1 MQMGAQ
7 ATAKRIGTGLAGE
20 GIDKR
25 IALAPRTATG
35 IARRTLLG
43 SVMLTVTA
51 LGTSQLI
58 AGGLAMDNETTG
70 QLVYIGC
77 RTTRERNARGN
88 GITVAKIR
96 PDGLWQIVQSLDGIV
111 NPAFLAF
118 DHQRRFLFAVHGD
131 GSEVSAFAIDTK
143 TGTLSFLGKQGCQG
157 KNPVHLAV
165 DPTNKFLLVANH
177 LTLDGFVS
185 NVAVLPIG
193 EDGRLGAVTDLV
205 PLTGPIGPHRT
216 EQPFA
221 KPHQICFDSKGGLIA
236 VPDKGLDRVF
246 TFRLDASGKLRPAG
260 APMLSREGA
269 GPRHLAFHPALP
281 FVYVIDE
288 LSSTIV
294 AARVDAA
301 AGTLTSQ
308 QIVSALPDDFTGNS
322 RGSEIA
328 VAPDGRHVFAS
339 NRGNDTIVS
348 FQVDQMTGRLG
359 AGSWQI
365 SGGRTPRFF
374 AVASDGGALFVANE
388 DSDSITRLAIDP
400 ATGRLAK
407 PIPVMTTG
415 SPTCLLFAPAP
426 R

>member
-1 MQMGAQ
+1 MSTREA
-7 ATAKRIGTGLAGE
+7 AKRIGTGLAGE

-25 IALAPRTATG
+25 IASAPRAATG
-35 IARRTLLG
+35 IARRTMLG
-43 SVMLTVTA
+43 SAMLAVTA
-51 LGTSQLI
+51 LGTSRLI
-58 AGGLAMDNETTG
+58 AGGLAMDNTTTG

-88 GITVAKIR
+88 GITVARIR

-118 DHQRRFLFAVHGD
+118 DQQRRFLFTVHGD
-131 GSEVSAFAIDTK
+131 GNEVSAFAIDAK
-143 TGTLSFLGKQGCQG
+143 TGTLGFIGKQACQG

-165 DPTNKFLLVANH
+165 DPTSKFLLVANH
-177 LTLDGFVS
+177 LTVDGFVS

-193 EDGRLGAVTDLV
+193 DDGRLGPVTDLA

-221 KPHQICFDSKGGLIA
+221 KPHQICFDPKGALIA

-246 TFRLDASGKLRPAG
+246 TLRLDASGKLQPAG
-260 APMLSREGA
+260 TPMLSREGA
-269 GPRHLAFHPALP
+269 GPRHLAFHPVLP
-281 FVYVIDE
+281 FAYIVDE
-288 LSSTIV
+288 LNPTIV

-301 AGTLTSQ
+301 AGTLTAM
-308 QIVSALPDDFTGNS
+308 QIVSAVRDDFTGTS

-328 VAPDGRHVFAS
+328 VSPDGRHVFAS
-339 NRGNDTIVS
+339 NRGSDTIAS
-348 FQVDQMTGRLG
+348 FPVDPATGRLG
-359 AGSWQI
+359 AGSWQT

-374 AVASDGGALFVANE
+374 AVAPGGGALFTANE
-388 DSDSITRLAIDP
+388 DSDSICRLAIDP
-400 ATGRLAK
+400 ATGRLA
-407 PIPVMTTG
+407 PPVPVMTTG
-415 SPTCLLFAPAP
+415 SPTCMIFAPAP

>member
-216 EQPFA
+216 ALRQA
-221 KPHQICFDSKGGLIA
+221 A
-236 VPDKGLDRVF
+236 PDLLRFQGRVDR
-246 TFRLDASGKLRPAG
+246 
-260 APMLSREGA
+260 GA
-269 GPRHLAFHPALP
+269 GQGARPRLHLPARC
-281 FVYVIDE
+281 IWQ
-288 LSSTIV
+288 
-294 AARVDAA
+294 AA
-301 AGTLTSQ
+301 AGGRADA
-308 QIVSALPDDFTGNS
+308 IARRRRSAPS
-322 RGSEIA
+322 RFPSC
-328 VAPDGRHVFAS
+328 FALCLCDRRVELDHRRS
-339 NRGNDTIVS
+339 
-348 FQVDQMTGRLG
+348 
-359 AGSWQI
+359 
-365 SGGRTPRFF
+365 
-374 AVASDGGALFVANE
+374 AS
-388 DSDSITRLAIDP
+388 
-400 ATGRLAK
+400 
-407 PIPVMTTG
+407 
-415 SPTCLLFAPAP
+415 
-426 R
+426 

>member
-1 MQMGAQ
+1 MQMSAQ
-7 ATAKRIGTGLAGE
+7 AIAKRIGTGLAGK

-25 IALAPRTATG
+25 IASAPRAATG
-35 IARRTLLG
+35 IARRTMLG
-43 SVMLTVTA
+43 SAMLAVTA
-51 LGTSQLI
+51 LGTSRLI
-58 AGGLAMDNETTG
+58 AGGLAMDKTTTD

-88 GITVAKIR
+88 GITVARIR

-143 TGTLSFLGKQGCQG
+143 TGMLRFLGKQACQG

-193 EDGRLGAVTDLV
+193 DDGRLGPVCDLV
-205 PLTGPIGPHRT
+205 ALTGPVGPHRI

-221 KPHQICFDSKGGLIA
+221 KPHQICFDPKGALIG

-246 TFRLDASGKLRPAG
+246 TFRLDASGKLQPAG

-281 FVYVIDE
+281 FAYVVDE

-301 AGTLTSQ
+301 GGTLTPL

-328 VAPDGRHVFAS
+328 VSPDGRHVFAS
-339 NRGNDTIVS
+339 NRGSDTIAS
-348 FQVDQMTGRLG
+348 FPVDPATGRLG
-359 AGSWQI
+359 VGSWQI

-374 AVASDGGALFVANE
+374 AVAPNGRALFVANE
-388 DSDSITRLAIDP
+388 DSDSISRLAIDP
-400 ATGRLAK
+400 ATGRLA
-407 PIPVMTTG
+407 PPVPVMTTG